1 MLYYSYYDSALQTAP
16 ASPFSVSL
24 SLCLISVSR
33 NPSLCSLGTLSK
45 SPPLLSFPL
54 SASEGLVLQDAEC
67 TEYNQSH
74 KKVFVHQ
81 LLLTPTTYH
90 MPSTSRHVRQ
100 RCYSRCLSTNLSVS
114 GTLFIPEITHML
126 YSKRIEMLLI
136 LQNHSLEEYT

>member
-67 TEYNQSH
+67 TEYN
-74 KKVFVHQ
+74 
-81 LLLTPTTYH
+81 
-90 MPSTSRHVRQ
+90 
-100 RCYSRCLSTNLSVS
+100 
-114 GTLFIPEITHML
+114 
-126 YSKRIEMLLI
+126 
-136 LQNHSLEEYT
+136 